1 MVCHRCHLA
10 SIVTRPSVY
19 DDMIMNDNDIV
30 IKYVMVWICFAYITY
45 TVYSSC
51 LHTVLHG
58 YKFTNHN
65 NWHLFQ
71 KRQEGGRE
79 RESERERERDRERER
94 AREIE
99 TKRKLLLEHG
109 LIVGGGSLC
118 LGLPGIYIYT
128 YFCVYVVLLSSWFV
142 VVSSIMFIVRHTKE
156 KTYICIYS
164 WCICKYNIIY
174 SRWIQVTCT
183 F

>member
-1 MVCHRCHLA
+1 MDMFCIYNLHCLQLLLA
-10 SIVTRPSVY
+10 YCTT
-19 DDMIMNDNDIV
+19 
-30 IKYVMVWICFAYITY
+30 WIQIHEPQQLTLVSKK
-45 TVYSSC
+45 T
-51 LHTVLHG
+51 G
-58 YKFTNHN
+58 
-65 NWHLFQ
+65 W
-71 KRQEGGRE
+71 REGGRE
-79 RESERERERDRERER
+79 REWEREREIERER

-109 LIVGGGSLC
+109 LIVGGGSLS
-118 LGLPGIYIYT
+118 LGLPSIYIYT
-128 YFCVYVVLLSSWFV
+128 YFCVYYYHPDLSWYLV
-142 VVSSIMFIVRHTKE
+142 IIMFIVQHTKE